1 MIFWN
6 LTDNLTPFVL
16 VWPFYCLWVASVPL
30 ARWQL
35 SYLDRGKLYILGS
48 GGWMCTSASLEHGQ
62 QASLL
67 VTWAEVALLWGALVP
82 VLLPAVLLATGTNML
97 MCKVGHGHFGVDRLD
112 RAATGMSR
120 RYLHG
125 SLCVLVCFQN
135 WFAWSSGMHGRWL
148 LLLTALI
155 YVLELG
161 GFLSFGFVQT
171 RSVVAIVDDRCPH
184 SNGDNDVEMI
194 RRKRGP
200 GQACRA
206 WFNGEWLS
214 FSLLPTHLNL
224 HAFGPGCPWHC
235 DVMPSFFKRQHHR
248 TNVLAFICHVTTVS
262 CAAAFRLDSSGH
274 WLIFELFFSPQNENV
289 Q

>member
-1 MIFWN
+1 MLKRSCIMIFWN

-16 VWPFYCLWVASVPL
+16 VWPSYCLWVASVPL

-171 RSVVAIVDDRCPH
+171 RSGVAIVDDRCPH

-214 FSLLPTHLNL
+214 FSLLPR
-224 HAFGPGCPWHC
+224 F
-235 DVMPSFFKRQHHR
+235 
-248 TNVLAFICHVTTVS
+248 
-262 CAAAFRLDSSGH
+262 
-274 WLIFELFFSPQNENV
+274 
-289 Q
+289 

>member
-1 MIFWN
+1 MLERSCIMILWN
-6 LTDNLTPFVL
+6 LTLFVL
-16 VWPFYCLWVASVPL
+16 VWPSYCLWVASVPL

-112 RAATGMSR
+112 TAATGMSR

-148 LLLTALI
+148 LLLIALI
-155 YVLELG
+155 YALELG
-161 GFLSFGFVQT
+161 GFLSFWPDQ
-171 RSVVAIVDDRCPH
+171 RCSRVAILDDNPPDPPER
-184 SNGDNDVEMI
+184 
-194 RRKRGP
+194 
-200 GQACRA
+200 
-206 WFNGEWLS
+206 
-214 FSLLPTHLNL
+214 
-224 HAFGPGCPWHC
+224 
-235 DVMPSFFKRQHHR
+235 
-248 TNVLAFICHVTTVS
+248 
-262 CAAAFRLDSSGH
+262 
-274 WLIFELFFSPQNENV
+274 
-289 Q
+289 

>member
-1 MIFWN
+1 MSTSRGQHHGTSVGVKDGFPCLPAAPHHLAQVGLVKKWALHGGIMLERSCIMILWN
-6 LTDNLTPFVL
+6 LTLFVL
-16 VWPFYCLWVASVPL
+16 VWPSYCLWVASVPL

-112 RAATGMSR
+112 TAATGMSR

-155 YVLELG
+155 YALELG
-161 GFLSFGFVQT
+161 GFLSFGYVQT
-171 RSVVAIVDDRCPH
+171 RNMVAIVNDRCPP

-194 RRKRGP
+194 RGK
-200 GQACRA
+200 ANRA
-206 WFNGEWLS
+206 GCGSMQNGRN
-214 FSLLPTHLNL
+214 FYLLPH
-224 HAFGPGCPWHC
+224 
-235 DVMPSFFKRQHHR
+235 
-248 TNVLAFICHVTTVS
+248 I
-262 CAAAFRLDSSGH
+262 
-274 WLIFELFFSPQNENV
+274 
-289 Q
+289 

>member
-1 MIFWN
+1 MLKRSCIMIFWN

-16 VWPFYCLWVASVPL
+16 VWPFYCLWVASVASVPL

-125 SLCVLVCFQN
+125 SLCLCFRKGAVEHHVCKRCYCDAFSLWKFCNLSKHGGVPQN
-135 WFAWSSGMHGRWL
+135 GNLLQSGL
-148 LLLTALI
+148 A
-155 YVLELG
+155 E
-161 GFLSFGFVQT
+161 
-171 RSVVAIVDDRCPH
+171 DDRCPDH
-184 SNGDNDVEMI
+184 GVP
-194 RRKRGP
+194 KGF
-200 GQACRA
+200 C
-206 WFNGEWLS
+206 
-214 FSLLPTHLNL
+214 
-224 HAFGPGCPWHC
+224 CP
-235 DVMPSFFKRQHHR
+235 DQVG
-248 TNVLAFICHVTTVS
+248 
-262 CAAAFRLDSSGH
+262 RLDDK
-274 WLIFELFFSPQNENV
+274 IELAE
-289 Q
+289 